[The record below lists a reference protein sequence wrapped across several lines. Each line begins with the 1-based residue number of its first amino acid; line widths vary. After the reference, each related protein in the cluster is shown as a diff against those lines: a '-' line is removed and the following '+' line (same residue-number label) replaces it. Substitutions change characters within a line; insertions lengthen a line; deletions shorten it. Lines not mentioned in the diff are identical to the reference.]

1 MMHVRRTRMRDTRLY
16 AATRDT
22 KRKEK
27 KSAASSLAVVGE
39 TGNAASLNTATWLY
53 VVPLALPREGNTV
66 AHSFEVQPVERA
78 ATTRNGEMVTAA
90 MTNQNSKRKESNL
103 HSMAAQQRTRV
114 PFYYVPAYDG
124 ALLEASARNAEMQ
137 RINNWETRNSAMDT
151 TYLMAGVAAIFATIL
166 AINLLFGL
174 LLPTLVKAGIT
185 FLCQA
190 LSNNKLAL
198 AISRA
203 LAWQVYFAL

>member
-1 MMHVRRTRMRDTRLY
+1 MRREKSGVWRLIRSAEEGGGGMMHVRRTRMRDTRLY

-27 KSAASSLAVVGE
+27 K
-39 TGNAASLNTATWLY
+39 
-53 VVPLALPREGNTV
+53 
-66 AHSFEVQPVERA
+66 RA

-124 ALLEASARNAEMQ
+124 AQLEASARNAEMQ